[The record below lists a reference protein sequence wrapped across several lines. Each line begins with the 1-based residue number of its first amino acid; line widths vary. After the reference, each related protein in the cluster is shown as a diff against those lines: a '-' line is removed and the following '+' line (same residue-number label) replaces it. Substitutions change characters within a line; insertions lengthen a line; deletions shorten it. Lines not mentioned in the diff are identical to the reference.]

1 MSYDNHTE
9 SSGISLLM
17 QFKLLNK
24 LIDRFIDFPSE
35 DMVQIKLLGSGKPYR
50 NLPSDL
56 MSSVL
61 LTSGAMTALI
71 GRLQDRGLVLREKD
85 SNDARKHYV
94 VLTEKGVQSA
104 QIVMERLNNKIGKV
118 SESLDDLE
126 QLQLRKTLKKIEER
140 LKPFKT

>member
-1 MSYDNHTE
+1 
-9 SSGISLLM
+9 
-17 QFKLLNK
+17 
-24 LIDRFIDFPSE
+24 
-35 DMVQIKLLGSGKPYR
+35 
-50 NLPSDL
+50 
-56 MSSVL
+56 
-61 LTSGAMTALI
+61 MTALI